1 LYDQSTF
8 FDMQRSLLI
17 SGWLFSS
24 SGEQHG
30 SSSRNRSFPG
40 DFMKAIQ
47 KVIALSTVAVVLSSG
62 GSLFAQDHHDD
73 HHDNH
78 QYVRHEEWKKGARMN
93 HDDWNRGERVD
104 YRHYHLSAPP
114 RGYEWRQVDG
124 NYVLAA
130 VATGLIASVV
140 VASAAH

>member
-1 LYDQSTF
+1 
-8 FDMQRSLLI
+8 
-17 SGWLFSS
+17 
-24 SGEQHG
+24 
-30 SSSRNRSFPG
+30 
-40 DFMKAIQ
+40 MKSIQ
-47 KVIALSTVAVVLSSG
+47 KVVALSTVAIVLSSS

-73 HHDNH
+73 RDHHDNH
-78 QYVRHEEWKKGARMN
+78 HYVHHQEWRKGARMN

-104 YRHYHLSAPP
+104 YRHYHLNAPP
-114 RGYEWRQVDG
+114 RGYEWREVDG

>member
-1 LYDQSTF
+1 LYDQSAF
-8 FDMQRSLLI
+8 FDNAETRFRL
-17 SGWLFSS
+17 WVVFSS

-78 QYVRHEEWKKGARMN
+78 QYVRHQEWRKGARMN